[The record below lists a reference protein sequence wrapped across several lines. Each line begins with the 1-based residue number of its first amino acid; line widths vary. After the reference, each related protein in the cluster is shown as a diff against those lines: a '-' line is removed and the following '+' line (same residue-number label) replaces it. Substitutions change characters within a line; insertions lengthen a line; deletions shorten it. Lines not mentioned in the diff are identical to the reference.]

1 MDKNALAMALA
12 VGFISGEECLYNLR
26 HGMSEPPLG
35 LTSANAKANA
45 NAEPLSSQYRAN
57 IGIGVYSQSL
67 PLRMEPI
74 ANANAKAIKINKIM
88 QIVLTTQCMHIAG
101 SLGKGF
107 GYSIQFQNGQFVS
120 KRNSRGYVPN
130 YGHYRFILACAELAM
145 LQLHIKDI
153 SVSREE
159 LMEAAREA
167 SSELRDNPY
176 TLIYYHIRQDTGRE
190 FYHARDIFFLHK
202 LYEN

>member
-1 MDKNALAMALA
+1 
-12 VGFISGEECLYNLR
+12 
-26 HGMSEPPLG
+26 
-35 LTSANAKANA
+35 
-45 NAEPLSSQYRAN
+45 
-57 IGIGVYSQSL
+57 
-67 PLRMEPI
+67 
-74 ANANAKAIKINKIM
+74 M
-88 QIVLTTQCMHIAG
+88 QVILTTQCIHIAG

-120 KRNSRGYVPN
+120 KRNSRGYVPH

-159 LMEAAREA
+159 MLEAAREA
-167 SSELRDNPY
+167 SSDLRDNPY

-190 FYHARDIFFLHK
+190 FYHARDVFFLHK
-202 LYEN
+202 LYES